1 VTVSAGASASPAFT
15 ITTSAVTNTTPVTI
29 SATYNGVTVNAPL
42 SVTPPP
48 ASGSPVLQLHADAS
62 EVSGTQNGAVVTPTI
77 APAGLT
83 GTVVVAS
90 GGSVNF
96 TPAASGNGVYFLNCC
111 NNTSN
116 AYYKF
121 TGAALGN
128 VFNVSQGQ
136 ITFYL
141 KSRYSFAQRKATAT
155 GQRYAF
161 DVRGGGGTHLFS
173 FMTQVSS
180 GSLLFTSMA
189 SGATNYYYVPAGT
202 EDALFGN
209 GALLQ
214 VTMTWGNGVSNLYL
228 NGTLVKSVAFSTPS
242 VTWNAAANFDLGA
255 FEYLNFGGYDSSD
268 DVIDEFTVIW

>member
-1 VTVSAGASASPAFT
+1 M
-15 ITTSAVTNTTPVTI
+15 
-29 SATYNGVTVNAPL
+29 
-42 SVTPPP
+42 
-48 ASGSPVLQLHADAS
+48 SGSPVFQLHADAS

-83 GTVVVAS
+83 GTVVVTS

-96 TPAASGNGVYFLNCC
+96 TPAATGNGVYFLNCC

-116 AYYKF
+116 AILQVHRRSAGKCVQCQP
-121 TGAALGN
+121 GADHLL
-128 VFNVSQGQ
+128 SE
-136 ITFYL
+136 
-141 KSRYSFAQRKATAT
+141 SRYSFAQRKATAS

-180 GSLLFTSMA
+180 GSLLFTSIA
-189 SGATNYYYVPAGT
+189 SGATSYYYVPAGT